1 MKRKFLVLS
10 VTMLTVCG
18 AALLQSCSSEFE
30 YYDTTS
36 EYGYYTEE
44 EIAAIKALGKM
55 YDSDLNV
62 NENYYGEKLT
72 LPEIERSIIDVLSLE
87 GEYEFTIS
95 EQNKETHIYHA
106 EIKRK
111 GTDIQRSKTRSS
123 ESSLP
128 IQGTVASISG
138 DPTPCK
144 LTISWR
150 YNTNRGNVVYYTV
163 EQPYYLNLE
172 GHRTIYDY
180 NAKFIGN
187 SISIDHTLYFY
198 KKGIHVGSFLIHGTY
213 SSNLNA
219 LTITKVKG

>member
-111 GTDIQRSKTRSS
+111 GTVKS
-123 ESSLP
+123 E
-128 IQGTVASISG
+128 
-138 DPTPCK
+138 
-144 LTISWR
+144 
-150 YNTNRGNVVYYTV
+150 
-163 EQPYYLNLE
+163 
-172 GHRTIYDY
+172 
-180 NAKFIGN
+180 N
-187 SISIDHTLYFY
+187 SEIR
-198 KKGIHVGSFLIHGTY
+198 
-213 SSNLNA
+213 
-219 LTITKVKG
+219 